1 MEQYLIQAHA
11 NAIPLLSGMLNLRN
25 VNYALAISHHN
36 NKMTILLASAK
47 MKLTL
52 YGIVAFINAN
62 VKLIVL

>member
-47 MKLTL
+47 MILTL
-52 YGIVAFINAN
+52 YGIMPFINAN